1 MSTTNT
7 YETLQQDIGSV
18 QLTIYYVKTIE
29 ITETFAIA
37 LIINTRRIIFSKF
50 YSVQALE
57 I

>member
-18 QLTIYYVKTIE
+18 QLTIYYMKIIE

-37 LIINTRRIIFSKF
+37 LIINTRQIIFSKF
-50 YSVQALE
+50 KRKSLGL
-57 I
+57 

>member
-18 QLTIYYVKTIE
+18 QLTIYYMKIIE
-29 ITETFAIA
+29 ITETFTIA
-37 LIINTRRIIFSKF
+37 LIISTRRIIFSKF